1 MLITQTTE
9 FRSVCRPRTMDGI
22 AMDTIVVSSRIMK
35 NPMHSATSAA
45 HGLTCLVTILPLYVH
60 NGQLGRRDRLPGRPP
75 DPPRLEIVDQ
85 LLGPVQFGLTLVVDV
100 RVVDPVHLRQ

>member
-9 FRSVCRPRTMDGI
+9 LRSVCSPRTMAGI

-45 HGLTCLVTILPLYVH
+45 HGLTCLVTGIPLGVH
-60 NGQLGRRDRLPGRPP
+60 NGQSGRRDRLAGRPV
-75 DPPRLEIVDQ
+75 DPPRLEVVDQ
-85 LLGPVQFGLTLVVDV
+85 LLGPVQFGLALVVHV
-100 RVVDPVHLRQ
+100 RVVDPVHLR